1 MKVLITGCKGQLGT
15 EIMKQLRV
23 GKSEIGPIPQMMQG
37 AKVVA
42 VDLPEVDI
50 SKLQNTLAYMEEI
63 KPDVVINC
71 AAYTNVDGCE
81 TNHDVAFQANALG
94 PRNLA
99 MACERIGAKLVHVS
113 TDYVFSGRANGGVA
127 LDEAELPNPISA
139 YGSTKLQ
146 GENYVKQFCS
156 RAFIVRTAWLYSY
169 YGKNFV
175 KTMVNAGKKFGKL
188 MVVNDQLGNP
198 TNAVDLAHVLLQL
211 AATEEYG
218 TYHCTGEGICSWYD
232 FTVEI
237 IANAGIDAEVSPC
250 TSAEY
255 KAKNPQSADRP
266 AWSALDNRMLRCTI
280 GNMVR
285 PWQDALKVFF
295 ENWDG
300 DNGMKAE

>member
-15 EIMKQLRV
+15 EIIKQLQL
-23 GKSEIGPIPQMMQG
+23 GKSEIGPLPECLQG
-37 AKVVA
+37 ADIVA
-42 VDLPEVDI
+42 LDLPEVDI
-50 SKLQNTLAYMEEI
+50 SKLESTLAYIEEV

-71 AAYTNVDGCE
+71 AAFTNVDACE

-113 TDYVFSGRANGGVA
+113 TDYVFSGRENGGIA
-127 LDEAELPNPISA
+127 LDEAALPNPISA

-146 GENYVKQFCS
+146 GEVYVKQFCS

-175 KTMVNAGKKFGKL
+175 KTMCNAGKKFGAL
-188 MVVNDQLGNP
+188 TVVNDQLGNP
-198 TNAVDLAHVLLQL
+198 TNAVDLAHVLLAL

-237 IANAGIDAEVSPC
+237 IKNAGIDATVAPC

-255 KAKNPQSADRP
+255 KAKNPQAASRP

-280 GNMVR
+280 GNPVR
-285 PWQDALKVFF
+285 PWQEALKTFF
-295 ENWDG
+295 EHWDG
-300 DNGMKAE
+300 ENGMKAE

>member
-15 EIMKQLRV
+15 EIMKQLRL
-23 GKSEIGPIPQMMQG
+23 GKSEIGPIPEVMQG
-37 AKVVA
+37 AEVVA

-50 SKLQNTLAYMEEI
+50 SKLQGTLAYMEEI

-99 MACERIGAKLVHVS
+99 MACERIGAKLIHVS
-113 TDYVFSGRANGGVA
+113 TDYVFSGRANGGIA

-237 IANAGIDAEVSPC
+237 IANAGIEAEVAPC

-255 KAKNPQSADRP
+255 KAKNPASADRP

-300 DNGMKAE
+300 ENGMKAE